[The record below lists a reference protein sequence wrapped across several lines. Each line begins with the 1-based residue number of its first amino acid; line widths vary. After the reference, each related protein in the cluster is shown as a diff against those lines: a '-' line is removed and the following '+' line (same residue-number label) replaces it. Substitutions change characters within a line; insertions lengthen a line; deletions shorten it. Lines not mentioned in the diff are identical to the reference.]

1 MKATLVSGIYPPD
14 IGGPASYIPKLAT
27 HLTDMGYEVHI
38 VSLTD
43 GKSVHTKEKFATVH
57 LVPRRLNK
65 ILRIPVVI
73 FQIVKHGSTSEFLFA
88 NGLYEEAGLSGF
100 LLRRKFVFKIVG
112 DPIWE
117 RFQNSRGNT
126 ELSNLSFSDFKL
138 PKKFIIQHKVFSWS
152 MHSSAGVTTP
162 SRELAA
168 VIKKRYKVDEISV
181 IHNGVAIP
189 EFHSRETYKY
199 DLISISRLVP
209 WKQVEILIKLAL
221 DKNLKLV
228 VIGDGPEKSKLVEL
242 ASLKPNN
249 IIFTGNLPPEEVQTF
264 LWETRIFALLSDY
277 EGMSFS
283 LLEALAAGKRI
294 LVSNIP
300 GNIEVLGDSKFAE
313 IVDPR
318 EVTCLEAAVQR
329 LLPDSHSNFIYQVEA
344 HRWAKE
350 NYSIDVQ
357 LSKMVDYVTRISNE

>member
-1 MKATLVSGIYPPD
+1 MKATLVSGIFPPD

-27 HLTDMGYEVHI
+27 HLMGMGYDVHI

-43 GKSVHTKEKFATVH
+43 GKMAHREEKFGTVH

-65 ILRIPVVI
+65 ILRIPLVI
-73 FQIVKHGSTSEFLFA
+73 FQIVKHGFTSKILFA

-100 LLRRKFVFKIVG
+100 LLHRKFVFKIVG

-117 RFQNSRGNT
+117 RFQNSNGKIEIST
-126 ELSNLSFSDFKL
+126 LSFDDFKI
-138 PKKFIIQHKVFSWS
+138 PKKFLIQQRIFAWS
-152 MHSSAGVTTP
+152 MHSCAGVTTP
-162 SRELAA
+162 SRELAE
-168 VIKKRYKVDEISV
+168 VIKNRYKVDEIAV
-181 IHNGVAIP
+181 IHNGVTIP
-189 EFHSRETYKY
+189 ELDLSGSFKY
-199 DLISISRLVP
+199 DLVSVSRLVP
-209 WKQVEILIKLAL
+209 WKQVEILIQLAVAK
-221 DKNLKLV
+221 DLKFV

-242 ASLKPNN
+242 AGLKPNN

-264 LWETRIFALLSDY
+264 LRETRIFALLSEY

-300 GNIEVLGDSKFAE
+300 GNVEVLGESQFAE

-318 EVTCLEAAVQR
+318 ELTCLEAAVNR
-329 LLPDSHSNFIYQVEA
+329 LLPDSDANFNYQVEA
-344 HRWAKE
+344 HRWAKA
-350 NYSIDVQ
+350 NYSIDAQLTQMVQ
-357 LSKMVDYVTRISNE
+357 YVKGISNE

>member
-27 HLTDMGYEVHI
+27 HLTGMGYEVHI

-43 GKSVHTKEKFATVH
+43 GKMRHSEEIFGTVH
-57 LVPRRLNK
+57 LVPRGINK
-65 ILRIPVVI
+65 FLRISLVI
-73 FQIVKHGSTSEFLFA
+73 FQIVKCGFTSNILFA

-126 ELSNLSFSDFKL
+126 EISNSSFEDFKL
-138 PKKFIIQHKVFSWS
+138 PKKFLIQHKVFAWS

-162 SRELAA
+162 SRELAE
-168 VIKKRYKVDEISV
+168 VIKNRYKMDEITV
-181 IHNGVAIP
+181 IHNGVTIP
-189 EFHSRETYKY
+189 ELDSSRSFKY
-199 DLISISRLVP
+199 DLVSVSRLVP
-209 WKQVEILIKLAL
+209 WKQVEILIQLAVAM
-221 DKNLKLV
+221 NLRLV

-242 ASLKPNN
+242 AGLKSYN
-249 IIFTGNLPPEEVQTF
+249 IIFTGNLPPEEIRTF
-264 LWETRIFALLSDY
+264 LRETRIFALLSKY

-300 GNIEVLGDSKFAE
+300 GNLEVLGESQFAE
-313 IVDPR
+313 IVDPG
-318 EVTCLEAAVQR
+318 ELTSLEAAVNR
-329 LLPDSHSNFIYQVEA
+329 LIPDSDVNYNYQEEA
-344 HRWAKE
+344 YRWAKA
-350 NYSIDVQ
+350 NYSIDAQ
-357 LSKMVDYVTRISNE
+357 LTKMVRYLTGISNE